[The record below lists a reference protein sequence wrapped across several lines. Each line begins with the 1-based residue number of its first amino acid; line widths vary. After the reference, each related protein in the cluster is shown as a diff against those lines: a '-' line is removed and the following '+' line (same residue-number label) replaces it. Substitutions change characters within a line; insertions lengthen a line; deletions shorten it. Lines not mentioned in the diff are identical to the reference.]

1 MKDNGKFEGQRK
13 RGKEGHSLFQSLVY
27 IFVFFTP
34 LYCNEK
40 VFYPFVFGALDI
52 MKDLGFNCVENP
64 KGDFIGV
71 MCIWLKY

>member
-1 MKDNGKFEGQRK
+1 MEDLKDKGKGGRK
-13 RGKEGHSLFQSLVY
+13 AIPLFQSLVY

-34 LYCNEK
+34 LYLNEK
-40 VFYPFVFGALDI
+40 VSYPFVFGALDI
-52 MKDLGFNCVENP
+52 MKGLGFNCAENP